1 MPETDM
7 HATAPS
13 DLAPHVAGLERMLQA
28 SIALMKRKRHEMQRA
43 RRRSD
48 RQGGADEGRHTHQ

>member
-7 HATAPS
+7 HGKALS
-13 DLAPHVAGLERMLQA
+13 DLDPGVAGLERMLQA

-48 RQGGADEGRHTHQ
+48 RQGGADGRRTHQ